1 MWIVFVKQKKISFF
15 ANINIDRYEY
25 QNIFGTTLA
34 VEYIM
39 SGVENSLRSSGQIY
53 HPEIAKKYSSVK
65 ENILDTKQRLLD
77 DSN

>member
-1 MWIVFVKQKKISFF
+1 MEKIIIIAGYGGQGVLF
-15 ANINIDRYEY
+15 
-25 QNIFGTTLA
+25 FGTTLA

-39 SGVENSLRSSGQIY
+39 RGVENSLRLSGQIY